1 MSEMAETPKSQV
13 NESGE
18 YENLMELNEQ
28 NRADAEANPDA
39 FQSLFEVEETVV
51 NPDHWTEHWKGM
63 PDYKQDDN
71 GPWKT
76 VRIHFRN
83 EEDYNEFAKLT
94 GNTHLTKKTKS
105 AWYPKL
111 EITKNALLRW
121 IEDDDGDEDDIP
133 STYDE
138 NENNEGWSTDERMN
152 IIGQNGNDGL
162 HYPEED

>member
-1 MSEMAETPKSQV
+1 MTDTPETPKSQV
-13 NESGE
+13 EESAE

-28 NRADAEANPDA
+28 NKKHAEENPDA
-39 FQSLFEVEETVV
+39 FGSLFEVEEVEID
-51 NPDHWTEHWKGM
+51 PDHWTQHWKGM
-63 PDYKQDDN
+63 TEYKQDDN

-76 VRIHFRN
+76 IKMHFRN
-83 EEDYNEFAKLT
+83 EEDFKEFSKLT
-94 GNTHLTKKTKS
+94 GNNLSKKTKS

-138 NENNEGWSTDERMN
+138 DNEEV
-152 IIGQNGNDGL
+152 
-162 HYPEED
+162 

>member
-1 MSEMAETPKSQV
+1 MTDTPETPKSQV
-13 NESGE
+13 EESAE

-28 NRADAEANPDA
+28 NKKQAEENPDA
-39 FQSLFEVEETVV
+39 FGSLFEVEEVEID
-51 NPDHWTEHWKGM
+51 PDHWTQHWKGM
-63 PDYKQDDN
+63 PEFKQEDN

-76 VRIHFRN
+76 IKMHFRN
-83 EEDYNEFAKLT
+83 EEDFKEFSKLT
-94 GNTHLTKKTKS
+94 GNNLSKKTKS

-138 NENNEGWSTDERMN
+138 DNEEV
-152 IIGQNGNDGL
+152 
-162 HYPEED
+162 

>member
-1 MSEMAETPKSQV
+1 MADTPKSQV
-13 NESGE
+13 TESGE

-28 NRADAEANPDA
+28 NKQAEQENPDA
-39 FQSLFEVEETVV
+39 FQSLFDVEETVV

-63 PDYKQDDN
+63 PEYKQENN

-76 VRIHFRN
+76 IRMHFRN
-83 EEDYNEFAKLT
+83 EEDYNEFSKLT
-94 GNTHLTKKTKS
+94 KNNLTEKTKS

-121 IEDDDGDEDDIP
+121 IEDDDGDEDVVVN
-133 STYDE
+133 DE
-138 NENNEGWSTDERMN
+138 DENNEGWSPEERMD

-162 HYPEED
+162 HYSDE

>member
-1 MSEMAETPKSQV
+1 MTDTSETPKPQV

-18 YENLMELNEQ
+18 YENLMDLADQ
-28 NRADAEANPDA
+28 NKAEAEANPDA

-51 NPDHWTEHWKGM
+51 DQDHWTEHWKGM
-63 PDYKQDDN
+63 PEYKQDDN

-76 VRIHFRN
+76 IRMHFRN
-83 EEDYNEFAKLT
+83 EEDYKEFSKLT
-94 GNTHLTKKTKS
+94 GNNLSNKTKS

-138 NENNEGWSTDERMN
+138 DENNEGWSPDN
-152 IIGQNGNDGL
+152 DPIGSV
-162 HYPEED
+162 

>member
-1 MSEMAETPKSQV
+1 MNESETPKPQV
-13 NESGE
+13 KESGE
-18 YENLMELNEQ
+18 YENLMELADQ
-28 NRADAEANPDA
+28 NKAEAEANPDA

-51 NPDHWTEHWKGM
+51 DPDHWTEHWKGM
-63 PDYKQDDN
+63 PEYKQDDN

-76 VRIHFRN
+76 IKMHFRN
-83 EEDYNEFAKLT
+83 EEDFKEFSKLT
-94 GNTHLTKKTKS
+94 GNNLSKKTKS

-138 NENNEGWSTDERMN
+138 DENNEGWSPDN
-152 IIGQNGNDGL
+152 DPIGSV
-162 HYPEED
+162 

>member
-1 MSEMAETPKSQV
+1 MTDNPETPKSQV
-13 NESGE
+13 EESAE

-28 NRADAEANPDA
+28 NKKHAEENPDA
-39 FQSLFEVEETVV
+39 FQSLFEVEEVEID
-51 NPDHWTEHWKGM
+51 PDHWTQHWKGM
-63 PDYKQDDN
+63 PEFKQEDN

-76 VRIHFRN
+76 IKMHFRN
-83 EEDYNEFAKLT
+83 EEDFKEFSKLT
-94 GNTHLTKKTKS
+94 GNNLSKKTKS

-138 NENNEGWSTDERMN
+138 DNEEV
-152 IIGQNGNDGL
+152 
-162 HYPEED
+162 

>member
-1 MSEMAETPKSQV
+1 MTDPSETPKPQV
-13 NESGE
+13 EESAE

-28 NRADAEANPDA
+28 NKKDKEENPDA
-39 FQSLFEVEETVV
+39 FGSLFEVEETVI

-63 PDYKQDDN
+63 PEYKQENN

-76 VRIHFRN
+76 IRIHFRN

-121 IEDDDGDEDDIP
+121 IEDDYGDDDVV
-133 STYDE
+133 TNDDDE
-138 NENNEGWSTDERMN
+138 TNEGW
-152 IIGQNGNDGL
+152 
-162 HYPEED
+162 

>member
-1 MSEMAETPKSQV
+1 MTDPSETPKPQV
-13 NESGE
+13 EESAE

-28 NRADAEANPDA
+28 NKKDKEENPDA
-39 FQSLFEVEETVV
+39 FGSLFEVEEVEID
-51 NPDHWTEHWKGM
+51 PDHWTQHWKGM
-63 PDYKQDDN
+63 PEYKQEDN

-138 NENNEGWSTDERMN
+138 DNEEV
-152 IIGQNGNDGL
+152 
-162 HYPEED
+162 

>member
-1 MSEMAETPKSQV
+1 MTDNPETPKSQV
-13 NESGE
+13 EESAE

-28 NRADAEANPDA
+28 NKKHAEENPDA

-63 PDYKQDDN
+63 PEYQQDDN

-76 VRIHFRN
+76 IRMHFRN
-83 EEDYNEFAKLT
+83 EEDYNAFAKLT

-138 NENNEGWSTDERMN
+138 DNEEV
-152 IIGQNGNDGL
+152 
-162 HYPEED
+162 

>member
-1 MSEMAETPKSQV
+1 MTDTPETPKPIVS
-13 NESGE
+13 ESGE
-18 YENLMELNEQ
+18 YENLMDLADQ
-28 NRADAEANPDA
+28 NKAQAEENPDA

-51 NPDHWTEHWKGM
+51 DPDHWTEHWKGM
-63 PDYKQDDN
+63 PEYKQDDN

-76 VRIHFRN
+76 IKMHFRN
-83 EEDYNEFAKLT
+83 EEDFKEFSKLT
-94 GNTHLTKKTKS
+94 GNNLSKKTKS

-138 NENNEGWSTDERMN
+138 DNEEV
-152 IIGQNGNDGL
+152 
-162 HYPEED
+162 

>member
-1 MSEMAETPKSQV
+1 MNESETPKPQV
-13 NESGE
+13 KESGE
-18 YENLMELNEQ
+18 YENLMELADQ
-28 NRADAEANPDA
+28 NKAEAEANPDA

-51 NPDHWTEHWKGM
+51 DPDHWTEHWKGM
-63 PDYKQDDN
+63 PEYKQDDN

-76 VRIHFRN
+76 IKMHFRN
-83 EEDYNEFAKLT
+83 EEDFKEFSKLT
-94 GNTHLTKKTKS
+94 GNNLSKKTKS

-138 NENNEGWSTDERMN
+138 DNEEV
-152 IIGQNGNDGL
+152 
-162 HYPEED
+162 

>member
-1 MSEMAETPKSQV
+1 MSDSPETPKPQV
-13 NESGE
+13 AESGE

-138 NENNEGWSTDERMN
+138 NENNEGWSN
-152 IIGQNGNDGL
+152 
-162 HYPEED
+162 YPEED

>member
-1 MSEMAETPKSQV
+1 MTDTPETPKSQV
-13 NESGE
+13 EESAE

-28 NRADAEANPDA
+28 NKKHAEENPDA
-39 FQSLFEVEETVV
+39 FGSLFEVEEVEID
-51 NPDHWTEHWKGM
+51 PDHWTQHWKGM
-63 PDYKQDDN
+63 PEYKQDDN

-76 VRIHFRN
+76 IKMHFRN
-83 EEDYNEFAKLT
+83 EEDFKEFSKLT
-94 GNTHLTKKTKS
+94 GNNLSKKTKS

-138 NENNEGWSTDERMN
+138 DENNEGWSPDN
-152 IIGQNGNDGL
+152 DPIGSV
-162 HYPEED
+162 

>member
-1 MSEMAETPKSQV
+1 
-13 NESGE
+13 
-18 YENLMELNEQ
+18 
-28 NRADAEANPDA
+28 
-39 FQSLFEVEETVV
+39 
-51 NPDHWTEHWKGM
+51 
-63 PDYKQDDN
+63 
-71 GPWKT
+71 

-138 NENNEGWSTDERMN
+138 DNEEV
-152 IIGQNGNDGL
+152 
-162 HYPEED
+162 

>member
-1 MSEMAETPKSQV
+1 MTDNPETPKSQV
-13 NESGE
+13 EESAE

-28 NRADAEANPDA
+28 NKKHAEENPDA

-63 PDYKQDDN
+63 PEYQQDDN

-76 VRIHFRN
+76 IRMHFRN

-121 IEDDDGDEDDIP
+121 IEDDDGDEDDVHI
-133 STYDE
+133 DE
-138 NENNEGWSTDERMN
+138 DENNEGW
-152 IIGQNGNDGL
+152 
-162 HYPEED
+162 

>member
-1 MSEMAETPKSQV
+1 MTDNPETPKSQV
-13 NESGE
+13 EESAE

-28 NRADAEANPDA
+28 NKKHAEENPDA
-39 FQSLFEVEETVV
+39 FGSLFEVEEVEID
-51 NPDHWTEHWKGM
+51 PDHWTQHWKGM
-63 PDYKQDDN
+63 PEFKQDDN

-76 VRIHFRN
+76 IKMHFRN
-83 EEDYNEFAKLT
+83 EEDFKEFSKLT
-94 GNTHLTKKTKS
+94 GNNLSKKTKS

-138 NENNEGWSTDERMN
+138 DNEEV
-152 IIGQNGNDGL
+152 
-162 HYPEED
+162 

>member
-1 MSEMAETPKSQV
+1 MTDPSETPKPQV
-13 NESGE
+13 EESAE

-28 NRADAEANPDA
+28 NKKDKEENPDA
-39 FQSLFEVEETVV
+39 FGSLFEVEETEID
-51 NPDHWTEHWKGM
+51 PDHWTQHWKGM
-63 PDYKQDDN
+63 PEYKQEDN

-138 NENNEGWSTDERMN
+138 DNEGWE
-152 IIGQNGNDGL
+152 
-162 HYPEED
+162 

>member
-1 MSEMAETPKSQV
+1 MTDTPETPKSQV
-13 NESGE
+13 EESAE

-28 NRADAEANPDA
+28 NKKHAEENPDA
-39 FQSLFEVEETVV
+39 FGSLFEVEEVEID
-51 NPDHWTEHWKGM
+51 PDHWTQHWKGM

-76 VRIHFRN
+76 IKMHFRN
-83 EEDYNEFAKLT
+83 EEDFKEFSKLT
-94 GNTHLTKKTKS
+94 GNNLSKKTKS

-133 STYDE
+133 STYDD
-138 NENNEGWSTDERMN
+138 NEEV
-152 IIGQNGNDGL
+152 
-162 HYPEED
+162 

>member
-1 MSEMAETPKSQV
+1 MTDTPETPKSQV
-13 NESGE
+13 AESGE
-18 YENLMELNEQ
+18 YENLMELADQ
-28 NRADAEANPDA
+28 NKAEAEANPDA

-51 NPDHWTEHWKGM
+51 DQDHWTEHWKGM
-63 PDYKQDDN
+63 PEYKQDDN

-76 VRIHFRN
+76 IRMHFRN
-83 EEDYNEFAKLT
+83 EEDYKEFSKLT
-94 GNTHLTKKTKS
+94 GNNLSNKTKS

>member
-1 MSEMAETPKSQV
+1 MTDTPETPKQLV
-13 NESGE
+13 AESGE

-28 NRADAEANPDA
+28 NKKQAEENPDA
-39 FQSLFEVEETVV
+39 FGSLFEVEEVEID
-51 NPDHWTEHWKGM
+51 PDHWTQHWKGM
-63 PDYKQDDN
+63 PEFKQEDN

-76 VRIHFRN
+76 IKMHFRN
-83 EEDYNEFAKLT
+83 EEDFKEFSKLT
-94 GNTHLTKKTKS
+94 GNNLSKKTKS

-138 NENNEGWSTDERMN
+138 DNEEV
-152 IIGQNGNDGL
+152 
-162 HYPEED
+162 

>member
-1 MSEMAETPKSQV
+1 MTDTPETPKSQV
-13 NESGE
+13 AESGE
-18 YENLMELNEQ
+18 YENLMELADQ
-28 NRADAEANPDA
+28 NKAEAEANPDA

-51 NPDHWTEHWKGM
+51 DQDHWTEHWKGM
-63 PDYKQDDN
+63 PEYKQDDN

-76 VRIHFRN
+76 IKMHFRN
-83 EEDYNEFAKLT
+83 EEDFKEFSKLT
-94 GNTHLTKKTKS
+94 GNNLSKKTKS

-138 NENNEGWSTDERMN
+138 NENNESWSTDERMN

>member
-1 MSEMAETPKSQV
+1 MSDTPETPKPQV
-13 NESGE
+13 AESGE

-28 NRADAEANPDA
+28 NKAEAEANPDA
-39 FQSLFEVEETVV
+39 FQSLFEVEETAI

-63 PDYKQDDN
+63 PEYKQDDN

-76 VRIHFRN
+76 IRMHFRN
-83 EEDYNEFAKLT
+83 EEDYNTFAKLT

-121 IEDDDGDEDDIP
+121 IEDDDGDEDVVH
-133 STYDE
+133 TDE
-138 NENNEGWSTDERMN
+138 DENNEGW
-152 IIGQNGNDGL
+152 
-162 HYPEED
+162 

>member
-1 MSEMAETPKSQV
+1 MTDTPETPKSQV
-13 NESGE
+13 EESAE

-28 NRADAEANPDA
+28 NKKHAEENPDA
-39 FQSLFEVEETVV
+39 FGSLFEVEEVEID
-51 NPDHWTEHWKGM
+51 PDHWTQHWKGM
-63 PDYKQDDN
+63 PEYKQDDN

-83 EEDYNEFAKLT
+83 EEDYQEFAKLT

-138 NENNEGWSTDERMN
+138 DNEEV
-152 IIGQNGNDGL
+152 
-162 HYPEED
+162 